1 MSRSGDRHLA
11 VVGCKDRYAGRKG
24 QIMKI
29 MLCCNAGMS
38 TSLLVQKMQKEVA
51 ARGEEVAI
59 EARPMNE
66 AMDHI
71 DEDLEKAWLIR
82 CTKNAIVDYFRKNST
97 HREVSMNDNNL
108 KEMGNVLVEESILL
122 HERQMYQKELTGR
135 ILREVQKANRL
146 WYEVLIMIC
155 VDGLSYSEAA
165 RRLGITEP
173 VLRAR
178 LHRARLFVRERFG
191 DEYSAR

>member
-1 MSRSGDRHLA
+1 
-11 VVGCKDRYAGRKG
+11 
-24 QIMKI
+24 
-29 MLCCNAGMS
+29 
-38 TSLLVQKMQKEVA
+38 
-51 ARGEEVAI
+51 
-59 EARPMNE
+59 
-66 AMDHI
+66 
-71 DEDLEKAWLIR
+71 
-82 CTKNAIVDYFRKNST
+82 
-97 HREVSMNDNNL
+97 MNDNNL

>member
-1 MSRSGDRHLA
+1 MKNKRFEESFLKYKDLVMKLA
-11 VVGCKDRYAGRKG
+11 FYQTGNLQTAQEICQQVFLSFYK
-24 QIMKI
+24 
-29 MLCCNAGMS
+29 N
-38 TSLLVQKMQKEVA
+38 
-51 ARGEEVAI
+51 
-59 EARPMNE
+59 
-66 AMDHI
+66 MDHI